1 MKVTMIVM
9 NFKMGLIV
17 YVNMKSQIH
26 AKSQNFDFENDNIV
40 FLISVR
46 TESDQAFCLIYTTLL
61 CLSTNFIYDLK
72 DCEETKLLIPIS
84 LPYCVLKLSK
94 IEENLD
100 LIPYRD

>member
-17 YVNMKSQIH
+17 YVNMKSQIL
-26 AKSQNFDFENDNIV
+26 AKSQNFDFENDHLV
-40 FLISVR
+40 YLISVR
-46 TESDQAFCLIYTTLL
+46 TESDQAFFLIYPTLL
-61 CLSTNFIYDLK
+61 SLSTNFMYDLK
-72 DCEETKLLIPIS
+72 DCEERKLLIPIS

>member
-17 YVNMKSQIH
+17 YVNMKSQIQ
-26 AKSQNFDFENDNIV
+26 ANSQKFYFKNYNLV

-72 DCEETKLLIPIS
+72 DCRETKLLTPIS
-84 LPYCVLKLSK
+84 LPYCVLKLTK
-94 IEENLD
+94 IEENLN